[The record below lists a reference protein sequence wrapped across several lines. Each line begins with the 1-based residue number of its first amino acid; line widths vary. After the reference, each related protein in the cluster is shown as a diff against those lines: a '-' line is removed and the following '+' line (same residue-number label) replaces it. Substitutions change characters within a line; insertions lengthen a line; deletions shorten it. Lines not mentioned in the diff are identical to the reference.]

1 MKHKMRKLRR
11 KAQNAWERQEIER
24 ERSLGDFTTTYRV
37 IPLSLAAVA
46 IGVVTAY
53 IAWALLRL
61 IGLFTNLFYFGRWSA
76 SFVSPAQNHLGAW
89 AVLVPVGGSLVIGL
103 MARYGSER
111 IRGHGIPEAI
121 ESILMHGSRV
131 HPKLALLKPLS
142 SAISIGSGGPFGAE
156 GPKIGRAHV

>member
-61 IGLFTNLFYFGRWSA
+61 IGLVTNLFYFGRWSA
-76 SFVSPAQNHLGAW
+76 SFVSPAQNHRARGQCWCRW
-89 AVLVPVGGSLVIGL
+89 AD
-103 MARYGSER
+103 R
-111 IRGHGIPEAI
+111 
-121 ESILMHGSRV
+121 
-131 HPKLALLKPLS
+131 S
-142 SAISIGSGGPFGAE
+142 SSDSWPAMDRNAFAAMEFRKQSNPS
-156 GPKIGRAHV
+156 

>member
-1 MKHKMRKLRR
+1 MKHKMRNLRR
-11 KAQNAWERQEIER
+11 RAQDAWEQQEVER

-61 IGLFTNLFYFGRWSA
+61 IGLFTNLFYFGRWST

-89 AVLVPVGGSLVIGL
+89 AVLVPVAGSLTTIILFPHTLNSSPLGL
-103 MARYGSER
+103 IARPLGPSQ
-111 IRGHGIPEAI
+111 GAI
-121 ESILMHGSRV
+121 E
-131 HPKLALLKPLS
+131 
-142 SAISIGSGGPFGAE
+142 
-156 GPKIGRAHV
+156 